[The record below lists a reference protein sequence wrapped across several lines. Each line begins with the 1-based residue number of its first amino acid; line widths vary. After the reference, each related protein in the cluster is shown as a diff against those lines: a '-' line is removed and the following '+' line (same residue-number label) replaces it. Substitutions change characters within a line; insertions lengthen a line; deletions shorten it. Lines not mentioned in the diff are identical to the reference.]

1 MEGKRIITVLEE
13 QDEFPHEPD
22 DVTNYNESM
31 YLNTFDL
38 DQEIG
43 GWFRLGNRVNEGY
56 AEMTVC
62 LYLPNGQIGFMYD
75 RPKITKNVQD
85 MYHKE
90 LKYTMAKVNITK
102 SERTMSLR
110 VKRCVRSLVRL
121 HI

>member
-56 AEMTVC
+56 AESDC
-62 LYLPNGQIGFMYD
+62 LSVSPQRASWLYVRPTENYNKYGDECRRPPNKC
-75 RPKITKNVQD
+75 R
-85 MYHKE
+85 
-90 LKYTMAKVNITK
+90 
-102 SERTMSLR
+102 RTL
-110 VKRCVRSLVRL
+110 
-121 HI
+121 

>member
-62 LYLPNGQIGFMYD
+62 LLYTSPSPRD
-75 RPKITKNVQD
+75 RVLSRMPSS
-85 MYHKE
+85 
-90 LKYTMAKVNITK
+90 A
-102 SERTMSLR
+102 
-110 VKRCVRSLVRL
+110 
-121 HI
+121 

>member
-1 MEGKRIITVLEE
+1 MHGNTKKQNFRLGFIHGGKRIITVLEE

-75 RPKITKNVQD
+75 RPKLQQIW
-85 MYHKE
+85 
-90 LKYTMAKVNITK
+90 
-102 SERTMSLR
+102 R
-110 VKRCVRSLVRL
+110 
-121 HI
+121 

>member
-56 AEMTVC
+56 AEMTVVC
-62 LYLPNGQIGFMYD
+62 ISPTGKLALCTTDQNYNKYRDECRRPPNKC
-75 RPKITKNVQD
+75 R
-85 MYHKE
+85 
-90 LKYTMAKVNITK
+90 
-102 SERTMSLR
+102 RTL
-110 VKRCVRSLVRL
+110 
-121 HI
+121 

>member
-1 MEGKRIITVLEE
+1 MEGKRIITVLKE

-75 RPKITKNVQD
+75 
-85 MYHKE
+85 
-90 LKYTMAKVNITK
+90 L
-102 SERTMSLR
+102 SLI
-110 VKRCVRSLVRL
+110 